1 MLTSRRH
8 VLRVGLFALA
18 AGARSFEVRSGDCR
32 LEMSTPYPNHPL
44 WMFPKMEVGALCV
57 KQPSRKGDC
66 TIAAPKLP
74 LVVKR
79 LSIKQSDDYLNIN
92 GVEYTNAPSAFVPDG
107 DLVWRGNSSSF
118 EVCRPFLPGW
128 TYFFTAFVGVLVYVS
143 GFWLF
148 LWSRTL
154 TLVAFSAAGCAT
166 IVGLIVFLYTWDGY
180 SFEDTFFPGG
190 PFVLDAEFLAWFL
203 FWPAVPVIVAA
214 SYLFFKTR
222 AASSRRT
229 ASFERNLRAALKDGC
244 IRLISVE
251 WSAYVAPALPHAL
264 SCP

>member
-1 MLTSRRH
+1 MVENADACRVQRR
-8 VLRVGLFALA
+8 
-18 AGARSFEVRSGDCR
+18 R
-32 LEMSTPYPNHPL
+32 LCHHCWPHS
-44 WMFPKMEVGALCV
+44 
-57 KQPSRKGDC
+57 
-66 TIAAPKLP
+66 LP
-74 LVVKR
+74 V
-79 LSIKQSDDYLNIN
+79 Q
-92 GVEYTNAPSAFVPDG
+92 
-107 DLVWRGNSSSF
+107 
-118 EVCRPFLPGW
+118 
-128 TYFFTAFVGVLVYVS
+128 
-143 GFWLF
+143 
-148 LWSRTL
+148 
-154 TLVAFSAAGCAT
+154 
-166 IVGLIVFLYTWDGY
+166 WDGY
-180 SFEDTFFPGG
+180 SFEDKFFPGG